1 LRSGREAS
9 RIGPVQVIRRSSG
22 RPLAVA
28 LVLLGAACDVMGGRS
43 VVGDVTLGREAAG
56 GAGTGSAGTTGAA
69 GPSPSGAA
77 GTSAVE
83 ACGAPNGD
91 VCEPSEPI
99 ITCNVANARDLGGM
113 PLGTESSVA
122 CGLLFRGP
130 PLARLSPPA
139 CAEAKR
145 LGIRTII
152 DLRVTEERLSKPD
165 DPCVGADMVLAP
177 LPIPY
182 RVSGEN
188 YIADFD
194 TKDSMARIFR
204 TLADPASYPVYFHC
218 TYGRDRTGV
227 VAAAIL
233 LALGAS
239 RADILAEYSLSKTTV
254 GAYPDSLIALMNEID
269 RRGGIDQAL
278 RAAGVTDSD
287 LAALRAQVV
296 LQ

>member
-1 LRSGREAS
+1 MH
-9 RIGPVQVIRRSSG
+9 VTRRSSG
-22 RPLAVA
+22 NPRHAGAALTA
-28 LVLLGAACDVMGGRS
+28 LVLLGVGCDVMGGRP
-43 VVGDVTLGREAAG
+43 VVGGVTLVSPG
-56 GAGTGSAGTTGAA
+56 GAGPGGADTGAA
-69 GPSPSGAA
+69 GTGAA
-77 GTSAVE
+77 GTGAAGTPGAAGTGAVE
-83 ACGAPNGD
+83 ACGEPNGD

-113 PLGTESSVA
+113 ALGAVGSVS
-122 CGLLFRGP
+122 CGLVFRGP
-130 PLARLSPPA
+130 PLARLSPAA
-139 CAEAKR
+139 CAEARR

-165 DPCVGADMVLAP
+165 DPCVGAKMVLAP

-182 RVSGEN
+182 MVSGEN

-194 TKDSMARIFR
+194 TKDSIARVFR

-239 RADILAEYSLSKTTV
+239 RADILAEYKLSSTTV
-254 GAYPDSLIALMNEID
+254 GAFPDSLIALMNEID
-269 RRGGIDQAL
+269 RRGGIEKAL
-278 RAAGVTDSD
+278 AAAGITAAD